1 MPNVSRPFGYRPVK
15 HTNGSAFNG
24 QVNLYHIPASDAT
37 VHAVGDLVDLAGT
50 ADANGVRQVTR
61 AVAAGP
67 AIGAIVGF
75 QVDPTNLQNSGFRPA
90 STSRYVLVADSPDP
104 VFEAQCPGS
113 FGVTTDPGLNANT
126 TVTAATANAGAGQ
139 SNMQVDLTTKA
150 VTAGLL
156 VKILDVI
163 QRPDVDLADPT
174 NMKVHVT
181 INNHRYSGGVAGV

>member
-37 VHAVGDLVDLAGT
+37 AYAVGDLVDLSGG

-75 QVDPTNLQNSGFRPA
+75 QVDPTALQNSGFRPA
-90 STSRYVLVADSPDP
+90 STSRYVLVADSPDL
-104 VFEAQCPGS
+104 VFEAQCSGS

-163 QRPDVDLADPT
+163 QRPDVDLTDPT

-181 INNHRYSGGVAGV
+181 INNHRYSGGVAGI